1 MSVASEIE
9 LAEWDGVLIPER
21 VRNRGSVTLSLNA
34 ALRAHK
40 PLRPGVYLRISHDR
54 FGNEKGVTRQLE
66 DANWKRTD
74 LGWGPFAKVYK
85 ENDTGAYK
93 KRKVAR
99 PDGSVEWEVIRPE
112 FRQMLKD
119 LLDGVI
125 DGIIFYDQD
134 RLVRQ
139 PRDLEDLIDVIEFK
153 GRPTAARTTPRPPR
167 RASAELPGAKR
178 DHGAGEEDAAFARH
192 RPSAGTSAAHS

>member
-1 MSVASEIE
+1 MQTITDDVD

-34 ALRAHK
+34 ALRDFK
-40 PLRPGVYLRISHDR
+40 PLRPGAYLRISFDR
-54 FGNEKGVTRQLE
+54 FGREKGVTRQLE
-66 DANWKRTD
+66 DADWKRES
-74 LGWGPFAKVYK
+74 LGLGPFAKVYK

-93 KRKVAR
+93 KRKVTR
-99 PDGSVEWEVIRPE
+99 PDGTVEWVVIRPE

-139 PRDLEDLIDVIEFK
+139 P
-153 GRPTAARTTPRPPR
+153 
-167 RASAELPGAKR
+167 
-178 DHGAGEEDAAFARH
+178 
-192 RPSAGTSAAHS
+192 HSKS